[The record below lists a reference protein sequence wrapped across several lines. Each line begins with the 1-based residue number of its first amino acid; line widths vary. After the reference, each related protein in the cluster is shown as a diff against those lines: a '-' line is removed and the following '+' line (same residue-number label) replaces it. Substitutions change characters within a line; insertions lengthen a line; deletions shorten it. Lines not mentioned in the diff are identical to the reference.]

1 MNMDVLRCET
11 VEGVLKELAVFA
23 LAYNLVRSVMIES
36 AAAQGVEVERI
47 SLVDAV
53 RWLTGEEGGDGA
65 ELHINPRR
73 PGRFEPRVVKRRP
86 KQYRLMTRPRAV
98 LRKELMTQGDAA

>member
-1 MNMDVLRCET
+1 MVT
-11 VEGVLKELAVFA
+11 
-23 LAYNLVRSVMIES
+23 
-36 AAAQGVEVERI
+36 RI

-53 RWLTGEEGGDGA
+53 RWPTGEEGNGA

-73 PGRFEPRVVKRRP
+73 SGRFEPRVVKRRP

-98 LRKELMTQGDAA
+98 LRKELITQGDAA